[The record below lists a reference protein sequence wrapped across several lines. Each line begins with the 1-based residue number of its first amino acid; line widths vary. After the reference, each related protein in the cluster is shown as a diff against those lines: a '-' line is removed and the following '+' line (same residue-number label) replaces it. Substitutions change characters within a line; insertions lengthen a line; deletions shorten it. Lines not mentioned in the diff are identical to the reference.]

1 MARFTDE
8 CVGRAE
14 RTART
19 VGSGGGRS
27 GRLLP
32 KTLVVGQVM
41 LSLVLLAVAGLFV
54 RTLHNL
60 RSLRSGL

>member
-1 MARFTDE
+1 M
-8 CVGRAE
+8 
-14 RTART
+14 
-19 VGSGGGRS
+19 GSGGGRS

-60 RSLRSGL
+60 RSRDLGFDRTNLLLVCTNPKFAG